1 MVDKLIKFND
11 KYFAWRKSSMSM
23 SIPLSKDMIGCHMI
37 SVAWQQILCFT
48 VTETIEVRVCE
59 PALAK

>member
-1 MVDKLIKFND
+1 
-11 KYFAWRKSSMSM
+11 MSM